1 MKHLV
6 LLLTTIF
13 VSFPSYA
20 QLLIAPTRLVL
31 NADQSVTEKIIVE
44 NNSDKPIR
52 LEIKPVYRPITSRG
66 VTRTDK
72 DIAQTEDIAKWIK
85 VSPPII
91 RELKPNQRRTIR
103 LRFSAL
109 PADKDNGEYRAY
121 LWFSPITLVQSQTA
135 DAQSSGPSF
144 ALDFRVNS
152 YIPVYA
158 QRGEVQQD
166 VSIQCKQ
173 GELRIQNKG
182 RYQFNA
188 MLNTDNHQE
197 RLVLL
202 RQSELVKRLPAKSK
216 ILIIQ
221 DEQSLHECTL

>member
-52 LEIKPVYRPITSRG
+52 LEIKPVYRSITSRG

-85 VSPPII
+85 VSPPSI
-91 RELKPNQRRTIR
+91 RVKAKPKTYDS
-103 LRFSAL
+103 L
-109 PADKDNGEYRAY
+109 
-121 LWFSPITLVQSQTA
+121 
-135 DAQSSGPSF
+135 
-144 ALDFRVNS
+144 
-152 YIPVYA
+152 
-158 QRGEVQQD
+158 EV
-166 VSIQCKQ
+166 
-173 GELRIQNKG
+173 
-182 RYQFNA
+182 
-188 MLNTDNHQE
+188 
-197 RLVLL
+197 
-202 RQSELVKRLPAKSK
+202 
-216 ILIIQ
+216 
-221 DEQSLHECTL
+221 

>member
-1 MKHLV
+1 MKHLI
-6 LLLTTIF
+6 LLLTTVII
-13 VSFPSYA
+13 SLPIHA

-44 NNSDKPIR
+44 NSSDKPIR
-52 LEIKPVYRPITSRG
+52 LEIKPVYRPITLRG

-72 DIAQTEDIAKWIK
+72 NIAQTEDIAEWIK
-85 VSPPII
+85 VSPPVI

-121 LWFSPITLVQSQTA
+121 LWFSPITLAQGQTTDSQST
-135 DAQSSGPSF
+135 GPSF
-144 ALDFRVNS
+144 NLDFRVNS

-158 QRGEVQQD
+158 QRGEIKQD
-166 VSIQCKQ
+166 VSFQCES

-182 RYQFNA
+182 KYQFNA
-188 MLNTDNHQE
+188 ILNTENLQE
-197 RLVLL
+197 KLVLL
-202 RQSELVKRLPAKSK
+202 RQSELVRSLPAKTK
-216 ILIIQ
+216 VLITQ